1 MGTDSEVK
9 VVQMATVQRGDMPR
23 LPDGPYIVL
32 SDMSWAG
39 ARTVFMGNTSR
50 REHTRTVLS
59 EYWDTR
65 EYVENPGQTAV
76 MLYQEIYRLSG
87 CLDPMGWA
95 RSLTVNQTFV
105 KDLDEYT
112 PVEIKGLDAAWLVEG
127 GMEAVAVKGQ
137 MLAYINYLDG
147 AYSTERLTDVLE
159 ALVNRWAAYG

>member
-23 LPDGPYIVL
+23 SPDGPYIVL
-32 SDMSWAG
+32 SDMGWAG
-39 ARTVFMGNTSR
+39 ERTDFVGGTSR
-50 REHTRTVLS
+50 REHTRTMLS

-87 CLDPMGWA
+87 CLDPMEWA

-127 GMEAVAVKGQ
+127 G
-137 MLAYINYLDG
+137 
-147 AYSTERLTDVLE
+147 RPW
-159 ALVNRWAAYG
+159 R